1 MHPNHKK
8 TKHTAHSYRST
19 PPNRGSSAL
28 VLGKREKIQLAVF
41 SKTLATA
48 PAPTRTIKQ
57 SPGTPKSAPTAPP
70 GSSGAHRKGGGGEG
84 RDPHLHGLRRL
95 PDQATCLR
103 LLQGLR
109 PSHPQ
114 RARGLRLAASEA
126 GSLRAA
132 SSEEPSEPR
141 PGGGCG
147 AALQMETAACISGS
161 AGRNTSAA
169 ASPL

>member
-19 PPNRGSSAL
+19 PPNRGGSAL
-28 VLGKREKIQLAVF
+28 VLGKREKIQLAV
-41 SKTLATA
+41 LAKPSLRLQLQQGPLNKA
-48 PAPTRTIKQ
+48 LGRRSQPPPLRPGPAVPTE
-57 SPGTPKSAPTAPP
+57 
-70 GSSGAHRKGGGGEG
+70 GGGGKG